1 MAARLEVSIALLER
15 WLAGE
20 TAMPD
25 GKLVRLLE
33 LLDEAGK

>member
-15 WLAGE
+15 WLAGQA
-20 TAMPD
+20 AMPD